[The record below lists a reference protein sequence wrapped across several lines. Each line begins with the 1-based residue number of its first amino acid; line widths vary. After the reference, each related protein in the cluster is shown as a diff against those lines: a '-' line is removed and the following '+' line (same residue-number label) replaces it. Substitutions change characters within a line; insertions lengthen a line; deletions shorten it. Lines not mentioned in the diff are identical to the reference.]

1 MVQPRQQHEA
11 PSEPRVT
18 IEELARRQGVQPLS
32 SIEQLLPRESLFDD
46 DEYAAFLE
54 WFRDLREADIT

>member
-11 PSEPRVT
+11 PSEPEVT

-46 DEYAAFLE
+46 DEYATFLE
-54 WFRDLREADIT
+54 WLRDMREADIT